1 MEAIKLVKETGQ
13 SASKIAK
20 DLGIDNSTLSDWIK
34 KYNEKGSIEE
44 AFPCKGKLA
53 PCDKEKFKLKK
64 ELTRVTRERDIFP
77 VISRKFLRCFFR
89 LW

>member
-1 MEAIKLVKETGQ
+1 MVKIGGNKVGKGNG
-13 SASKIAK
+13 AVSKQ
-20 DLGIDNSTLSDWIK
+20 SDWIK

-64 ELTRVTRERDIFP
+64 ELTRVTRERDILLIHIFIEA
-77 VISRKFLRCFFR
+77 VAV
-89 LW
+89 